1 MCLSLIEMQDKEFIS
16 EPILS
21 KVALRDSMQ
30 NNPKKCQFK
39 ISNVNVG
46 SKESM
51 NNHKLLRSVLQR
63 MQ

>member
-1 MCLSLIEMQDKEFIS
+1 MWDKEFIFG
-16 EPILS
+16 PILS

-39 ISNVNVG
+39 ISNVKVG
-46 SKESM
+46 SKESI
-51 NNHKLLRSVLQR
+51 NNHKGLRSVLHH